1 MNGYNRCGGYKAP
14 MMYAM
19 PTMQQPM
26 PVKTEMVNVPEACE
40 TKVMAPQV
48 APMQPAYPMPAPVC
62 GPMKVA
68 AKSLSL
74 LYVVCQK
81 YTIII
86 E

>member
-48 APMQPAYPMPAPVC
+48 APMQPAYPMPAPVLIC
-62 GPMKVA
+62 LKMLIKEVIYL
-68 AKSLSL
+68 K
-74 LYVVCQK
+74 K
-81 YTIII
+81 
-86 E
+86 

>member
-40 TKVMAPQV
+40 TFVSHAS
-48 APMQPAYPMPAPVC
+48 
-62 GPMKVA
+62 GPLRIRVFTGIG
-68 AKSLSL
+68 
-74 LYVVCQK
+74 C
-81 YTIII
+81 
-86 E
+86 